1 MPSSFGSL
9 TGQVA
14 LITGGAGGL
23 GRVAA
28 LWLAVAGA
36 QVVVADVSAAALERA
51 ETWLSEK
58 LPDATFPELSVAVQ
72 LTVVVPIAKVLP
84 DAGTHAST
92 GLGSRVSVAVAV

>member
-23 GRVAA
+23 GREAA

-58 LPDATFPELSVAVQ
+58 LPDFKTDSVQ
-72 LTVVVPIAKVLP
+72 GSGQYIQEEQPAKVV
-84 DAGTHAST
+84 DAVTELDKAS
-92 GLGSRVSVAVAV
+92 R